1 MSPADAIAI
10 RQARRARVRTIRRR
24 VIAGAVAL
32 FVATW
37 LLITLMLVTGHDP
50 ALAGQTTT
58 AQTTSSN
65 TGTASSTGSSTGTS
79 TNSATSSSTGATST
93 STGSAGSTGSTGS
106 SGSSSGTSSVTSRQ
120 S

>member
-1 MSPADAIAI
+1 
-10 RQARRARVRTIRRR
+10 VRTIRRR

-50 ALAGQTTT
+50 ALASQKTT
-58 AQTTSSN
+58 ARAATQTTSSKSAN
-65 TGTASSTGSSTGTS
+65 TGTSGGTSSSTGTS
-79 TNSATSSSTGATST
+79 SSSTGTSSS
-93 STGSAGSTGSTGS
+93 STGT
-106 SGSSSGTSSVTSRQ
+106 SSSSTGTSSVSSRQ

>member
-50 ALAGQTTT
+50 ALARQTSTASTATAGSGTSVATT
-58 AQTTSSN
+58 KTSGAATSATTSS
-65 TGTASSTGSSTGTS
+65 TKSASGTS
-79 TNSATSSSTGATST
+79 TNSSSA
-93 STGSAGSTGSTGS
+93 STGSGS
-106 SGSSSGTSSVTSRQ
+106 SAVTTSQ